1 METIEEVEKKRGI
14 AGRGTRI
21 GKGVKRARSC
31 HQRPVSIIFK
41 LRISPQHSTI
51 DLSTSSSTDD
61 AIDPCR
67 SFHGSLSVIFSS
79 FFFFLPPPRYLLT
92 ATRSRIFQSFRVISG
107 FYYIIIDRIL
117 KKDTCMCVCAFSL
130 EKDKDVD
137 SFPQN
142 RRTWQELIESN
153 AGEIFQRL

>member
-67 SFHGSLSVIFSS
+67 SFHGSLSVIFS
-79 FFFFLPPPRYLLT
+79 FFFFFTPRYLPT

-117 KKDTCMCVCAFSL
+117 KKDTCVCVCVRL